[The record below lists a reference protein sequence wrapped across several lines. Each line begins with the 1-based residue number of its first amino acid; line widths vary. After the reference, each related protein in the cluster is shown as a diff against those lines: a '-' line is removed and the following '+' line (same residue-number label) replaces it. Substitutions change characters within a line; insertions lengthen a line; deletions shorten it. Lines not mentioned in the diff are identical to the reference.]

1 MFHQPRQTSE
11 EVGDIFQQGN
21 IGISAGVIGDNLW
34 LELLNHRVEGEQGR
48 KNTEAALSCGEAAL
62 ALRGVTPH
70 VECRPE
76 GRAWETHAR
85 EY

>member
-34 LELLNHRVEGEQGR
+34 LELLHLLQQVNQVNHRRAQIMERLADVR
-48 KNTEAALSCGEAAL
+48 DIHPITAAAN
-62 ALRGVTPH
+62 
-70 VECRPE
+70 
-76 GRAWETHAR
+76 AR
-85 EY
+85 